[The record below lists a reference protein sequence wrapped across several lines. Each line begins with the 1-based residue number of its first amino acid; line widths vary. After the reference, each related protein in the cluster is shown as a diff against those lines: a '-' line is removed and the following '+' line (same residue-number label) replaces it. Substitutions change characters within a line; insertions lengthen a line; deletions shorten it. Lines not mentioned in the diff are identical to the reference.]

1 MCQFCLSCAHLNSK
15 LHQRCDKPTSHGFMP
30 TSVVRELNFKR
41 PAFCLLSLVQVLK
54 CSVDLET
61 VFGNKVF
68 LSVSLRET
76 LETSYAV
83 SPILANA
90 LTVDSLRLIGS
101 RLRLARS
108 IQNIASVRQAQSWL
122 RQIEFG
128 SFRKGLGR
136 CLPEQSVWPIML
148 FVHKC
153 SCHVVPGCYSSF
165 EAVVRSTCLGC
176 C

>member
-1 MCQFCLSCAHLNSK
+1 
-15 LHQRCDKPTSHGFMP
+15 MP
-30 TSVVRELNFKR
+30 TSVVRELNFKW

-54 CSVDLET
+54 CSGATVMPCTGFGRVVVDLET

-108 IQNIASVRQAQSWL
+108 IQNIASVRQAPSWL

-128 SFRKGLGR
+128 SFRKGLAGACR
-136 CLPEQSVWPIML
+136 NRVYGLLC
-148 FVHKC
+148 C
-153 SCHVVPGCYSSF
+153 SCVNVPVTLY
-165 EAVVRSTCLGC
+165 LGVILPSMLSYGQRV
-176 C
+176 

>member
-1 MCQFCLSCAHLNSK
+1 
-15 LHQRCDKPTSHGFMP
+15 MP

-54 CSVDLET
+54 CSGATVMPCTGFGRVVVDLET

-148 FVHKC
+148 FVRKC

-165 EAVVRSTCLGC
+165 DAVVRSTCLGC